1 MNQELFNQVKE
12 AKSPEE
18 LKGIMISNGIEDF
31 SDAAAQKYFD
41 YLNMDSGEISDEELE
56 QAAGG
61 CKKGGRTVVTVLN
74 SCNHWR
80 CDACNFDLKPQR
92 PSKVGLDPRASYLP
106 EEALQGCQGIGI
118 ADFDDPAYHR
128 HHCNCCYYCSYEG
141 GMWYCNNAIHNS

>member
-1 MNQELFNQVKE
+1 MNQELLKKARE
-12 AKSPEE
+12 AKTPEE
-18 LKGIMISNGIEDF
+18 LLQLVQENGMPEF
-31 SDAAAQKYFD
+31 SEENAKMYFD
-41 YLNMDSGEISDEELE
+41 HLHKSGELSDEELE

-106 EEALQGCQGIGI
+106 EEALQGCQGYGI

>member
-1 MNQELFNQVKE
+1 MNQELLKKARA
-12 AKSPEE
+12 AKSSEE
-18 LKGIMISNGIEDF
+18 LLQLARENDIGDF
-31 SDAAAQKYFD
+31 TEENAKAYFEA
-41 YLNMDSGEISDEELE
+41 MHRSGELSDEELE

-106 EEALQGCQGIGI
+106 EEALQGCQGNGI